1 LKTGQK
7 TVLFV
12 HAWQSCAAM
21 AATKSNYK
29 IHEPRFG
36 GVFYYQI
43 NALGSFSEPNRGV
56 NWLIK
61 VTITVAFFISPHS

>member
-1 LKTGQK
+1 
-7 TVLFV
+7 
-12 HAWQSCAAM
+12 M